1 MRTRRHAPAFAPL
14 PAQLRREK
22 TESRS
27 EALLRLLR
35 RIAIAHRA
43 GQTQTFYSRRTIAVH
58 FKLPLSLVSRV
69 FLRLEEEGLLGRIRG
84 SRTVLHGL
92 KPDRRLQVRGVVG
105 LPVSIYRF
113 AMFSDE
119 RAFILHLRR
128 QLRKRGFMPAAVFF
142 ERHEARGGFLAER
155 LLEAKA
161 DTVLW
166 VSPERECGSTVAS
179 LQDAGVRV
187 LAAGDC
193 RLSSLP
199 CRYQI
204 NRAPAVRAILRDWHQ
219 RCAIKDILIVKEPR
233 GHSAANEETYR
244 AAAEEEQFS
253 VETIQIDERS
263 VRGALPEL
271 IARKSCGLLFT
282 SSAAALAMMR
292 EPDALG
298 ELMEKH
304 RVAFVEGAPS
314 NPFAEVA
321 DARVDVI
328 TLDWK
333 PVAERVVEALVP
345 HGTGDGTQPLVFE
358 AKAHLAVRLEK
369 FCRRL

>member
-1 MRTRRHAPAFAPL
+1 
-14 PAQLRREK
+14 
-22 TESRS
+22 
-27 EALLRLLR
+27 
-35 RIAIAHRA
+35 
-43 GQTQTFYSRRTIAVH
+43 
-58 FKLPLSLVSRV
+58 
-69 FLRLEEEGLLGRIRG
+69 
-84 SRTVLHGL
+84 
-92 KPDRRLQVRGVVG
+92 
-105 LPVSIYRF
+105 
-113 AMFSDE
+113 
-119 RAFILHLRR
+119 
-128 QLRKRGFMPAAVFF
+128 MPAEVFF
-142 ERHEARGGFLAER
+142 ERNEARGGFLADR

-166 VSPERECGSTVAS
+166 VSPDRECRSTVNS

-193 RLSSLP
+193 LLSSLP

-204 NRAPAVRAILRDWHQ
+204 NRETAVRTILQDWAQ
-219 RCAIKDILIVKEPR
+219 RCPIKEIVIVKEPR
-233 GHSAANEETYR
+233 RHSAANEQTYR
-244 AAAEEEQFS
+244 AAAEEEHFT

-263 VRGALPEL
+263 VRRALSEL
-271 IARKSCGLLFT
+271 RERKSCGLLFT
-282 SSAAALAMMR
+282 SPAAALAMMR

-304 RVAFVEGAPS
+304 QVAFVEGAPS
-314 NPFAEVA
+314 SPFAEVP

-345 HGTGDGTQPLVFE
+345 HKTGDGAPLVFE
-358 AKAHLAVRLEK
+358 AKAHLSMRLKE